1 MIKSSLL
8 VLTGILT
15 FVSFAQTDI
24 FTTDFQSGIPVN
36 YSIVN
41 NDGLT
46 PNSQVSN
53 FSNAWIAL
61 QDPENNLDTIVG
73 STSFF
78 EPEGTASRWL
88 ITPPFALGAYGNL
101 IEWEAK
107 SHDAS
112 FPDNYMILVSTTD
125 NQISSFTDTVGYFYQ
140 ESFEWITR
148 EINLSL
154 NGYNNQTVYVAFVNT
169 TQDGFVLY
177 IDDIHAWKED
187 PVGLTELAVSNV
199 SVYPNPTN
207 DFIKVETMEQIKQ
220 LRLMTLNG
228 DVLINSTMNEL
239 SLSSYTNG
247 IYLLHIETDKGVS
260 VKRVVKN

>member
-1 MIKSSLL
+1 MIKSSLQ
-8 VLTGILT
+8 ILT
-15 FVSFAQTDI
+15 CVIAFVSFGQTDI

-125 NQISSFTDTVGYFYQ
+125 NQISSFTDTVGYF
-140 ESFEWITR
+140 
-148 EINLSL
+148 LSRK
-154 NGYNNQTVYVAFVNT
+154 F
-169 TQDGFVLY
+169 
-177 IDDIHAWKED
+177 
-187 PVGLTELAVSNV
+187 
-199 SVYPNPTN
+199 
-207 DFIKVETMEQIKQ
+207 
-220 LRLMTLNG
+220 
-228 DVLINSTMNEL
+228 
-239 SLSSYTNG
+239 
-247 IYLLHIETDKGVS
+247 
-260 VKRVVKN
+260 

>member
-1 MIKSSLL
+1 MAI
-8 VLTGILT
+8 
-15 FVSFAQTDI
+15 
-24 FTTDFQSGIPVN
+24 
-36 YSIVN
+36 
-41 NDGLT
+41 
-46 PNSQVSN
+46 
-53 FSNAWIAL
+53 
-61 QDPENNLDTIVG
+61 
-73 STSFF
+73 
-78 EPEGTASRWL
+78 
-88 ITPPFALGAYGNL
+88 
-101 IEWEAK
+101 
-107 SHDAS
+107 
-112 FPDNYMILVSTTD
+112 
-125 NQISSFTDTVGYFYQ
+125 FYQ

-207 DFIKVETMEQIKQ
+207 DLIKVETMEQIKQ

-239 SLSSYTNG
+239 SLSSYPNG

-260 VKRVVKN
+260 VNRVVKN